1 MDAKGRRM
9 SDVLALS
16 PDELLTTTR
25 SVRKRLDYTRT
36 VPRELV
42 VDCVRIAQQAPQG
55 SNIAQT
61 QFVLIDDKDLIAAV
75 AAIYLD
81 VFETQYVNDSFSVF
95 NRDEGDD
102 KANQQ
107 NRRVAG
113 SVEHLARTMHQAP
126 MLALICA
133 QPRFI
138 PDPVRV
144 KSRMGSVMPAIW
156 SFMLAAR
163 ARGIGTCWTGFT
175 NRREAEM
182 AELLGIPIADVE
194 QVALTPVAYTI
205 GTDFRAARRESPE
218 SIIHWNS
225 W

>member
-1 MDAKGRRM
+1 M
-9 SDVLALS
+9 SEVLALS

-25 SVRKRLDYTRT
+25 SVRKRLDYTRA
-36 VPRELV
+36 VPRDLV

-61 QFVLIDDKDLIAAV
+61 QFLLIDDKDMIAAV

-81 VFETQYVNDSFSVF
+81 VFETQYVTDSFSVF

-102 KANQQ
+102 TANQQ

-138 PDPVRV
+138 PDSVRV
-144 KSRMGSVMPAIW
+144 KSRMGSVMPGIW

-163 ARGIGTCWTGFT
+163 ARGLGTCWTGFT

-205 GTDFRAARRESPE
+205 GTDFRAARRDPPE
-218 SIIHWNS
+218 TIIHWNS

>member
-1 MDAKGRRM
+1 MAGLLD
-9 SDVLALS
+9 LT

-25 SVRKRLDYTRT
+25 SVRKRLDYSKS
-36 VPRELV
+36 VSREIV
-42 VDCVRIAQQAPQG
+42 IDCVRIAQQAPQG

-61 QFVLIDDKDLIAAV
+61 QFVLIDDKQMIANV

-81 VFETQYVNDSFSVF
+81 VFETQYVNDSYSVF
-95 NRDEGDD
+95 NRASGDD
-102 KANQQ
+102 TVDQQ

-133 QPRFI
+133 QPRFVT
-138 PDPVRV
+138 DPIRV

-182 AELLGIPIADVE
+182 ADLLGIPIDDVE
-194 QVALTPVAYTI
+194 QVALTPVAYTL
-205 GTDFRAARRESPE
+205 GTDFQTARRDPPE